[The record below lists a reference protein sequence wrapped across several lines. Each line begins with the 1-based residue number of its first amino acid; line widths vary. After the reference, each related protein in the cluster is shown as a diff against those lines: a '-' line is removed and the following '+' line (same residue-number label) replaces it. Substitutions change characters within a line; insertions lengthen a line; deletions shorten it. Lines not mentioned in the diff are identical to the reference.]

1 MAILKKLKKGLK
13 KVAKAA
19 VPVGAAILA
28 AKALQKRKRN
38 AAIDIGINAAN
49 ADSGSDMGPER
60 IVPTISY
67 EAGSAADPMAEAA
80 MEEDYNTNVVGRKK
94 SKRNFADNFKGV
106 STRGFKSGGR
116 VKGAGVAKRGLGRA
130 FKGGRK

>member
-38 AAIDIGINAAN
+38 AAIDIGIKAAN

-80 MEEDYNTNVVGRKK
+80 MEEDYNT
-94 SKRNFADNFKGV
+94 
-106 STRGFKSGGR
+106 RGFKSGGR
-116 VKGAGVAKRGLGRA
+116 VKGAGVAKRGFGRA